1 MKLMTLNSHSLAEA
15 DYERKLHLCADGIR
29 QLEPDILAMQEVNQT
44 RNAPEADVQQLKDS
58 GFLRCPVLPGEVI
71 PPVRRDNHAF
81 RMAVLAAE
89 TGRPFFLQ
97 KSTNS
102 SFK

>member
-44 RNAPEADVQQLKDS
+44 RNAPGS
-58 GFLRCPVLPGEVI
+58 GC
-71 PPVRRDNHAF
+71 
-81 RMAVLAAE
+81 AAA
-89 TGRPFFLQ
+89 
-97 KSTNS
+97 
-102 SFK
+102 